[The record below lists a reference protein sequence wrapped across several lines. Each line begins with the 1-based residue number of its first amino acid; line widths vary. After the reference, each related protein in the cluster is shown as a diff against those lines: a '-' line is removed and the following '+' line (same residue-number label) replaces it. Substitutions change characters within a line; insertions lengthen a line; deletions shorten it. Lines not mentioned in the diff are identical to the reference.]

1 VGINIAKALSHSI
14 ETYEGEIG
22 SAFKTTENDV
32 NELRQ
37 ILKAV
42 KRRLPHQQQ
51 PGDHRFGAFSSVCDM
66 SLVNNEE
73 FLMRLFRDSGVSLQ
87 ISKFF
92 PLKFTSFK

>member
-51 PGDHRFGAFSSVCDM
+51 PGDHRFEPISSVT
-66 SLVNNEE
+66 SSA
-73 FLMRLFRDSGVSLQ
+73 FRNLQ
-87 ISKFF
+87 EPGQKIQNFWSD
-92 PLKFTSFK
+92 